1 MKNEIVSLSLSTDS
15 IIAIIGIVVTVL
27 IPVIGG
33 IYKIVTS
40 TKKYELTENYRKELL
55 QWYTSVVE
63 IMIRI
68 IHSMESQEFF
78 SDEFQPQKTE
88 MLSRLSALTE
98 IGRFLFSQLLSRE
111 ITLGMISHL
120 HIRGIEIICLEFLVY
135 FYNTALKSVDD
146 SNVSVLWKQERN
158 FTALM
163 FDVIE
168 PRKRNRDYSKHLG
181 LTIPK
186 GQAIEDFIYE
196 NPKNINVFRS

>member
-1 MKNEIVSLSLSTDS
+1 MARRLTSNHNPFIINSNCNVVYETGPGRTFSGGLLSLIHIS
-15 IIAIIGIVVTVL
+15 
-27 IPVIGG
+27 
-33 IYKIVTS
+33 
-40 TKKYELTENYRKELL
+40 
-55 QWYTSVVE
+55 SVVE

-78 SDEFQPQKTE
+78 SDEFQPQKME

-98 IGRFLFSQLLSRE
+98 IGRFYFPNVIKEDYFGHDKPSAYQGYRD
-111 ITLGMISHL
+111 
-120 HIRGIEIICLEFLVY
+120 ICLEFLVY

>member
-98 IGRFLFSQLLSRE
+98 IGRFYFPNVIKGDYFGHDKPSAYQGHRD
-111 ITLGMISHL
+111 
-120 HIRGIEIICLEFLVY
+120 ICLEFLVY

>member
-40 TKKYELTENYRKELL
+40 TKKYELTENYRKEL
-55 QWYTSVVE
+55 
-63 IMIRI
+63 
-68 IHSMESQEFF
+68 
-78 SDEFQPQKTE
+78 
-88 MLSRLSALTE
+88 
-98 IGRFLFSQLLSRE
+98 
-111 ITLGMISHL
+111 
-120 HIRGIEIICLEFLVY
+120 LVY

>member
-1 MKNEIVSLSLSTDS
+1 MVYFCGRNYDTDYPFYGKS
-15 IIAIIGIVVTVL
+15 RILFWWISA
-27 IPVIGG
+27 
-33 IYKIVTS
+33 
-40 TKKYELTENYRKELL
+40 TENGNAFQTICTDRNRKIYFPNVIKGDYFGHDKPSAYQGYR
-55 QWYTSVVE
+55 
-63 IMIRI
+63 
-68 IHSMESQEFF
+68 
-78 SDEFQPQKTE
+78 D
-88 MLSRLSALTE
+88 
-98 IGRFLFSQLLSRE
+98 
-111 ITLGMISHL
+111 
-120 HIRGIEIICLEFLVY
+120 ICLEFLVY

>member
-98 IGRFLFSQLLSRE
+98 IGRF
-111 ITLGMISHL
+111 
-120 HIRGIEIICLEFLVY
+120 Y
-135 FYNTALKSVDD
+135 FP
-146 SNVSVLWKQERN
+146 NVIKG
-158 FTALM
+158 
-163 FDVIE
+163 
-168 PRKRNRDYSKHLG
+168 DYFGHDKPS
-181 LTIPK
+181 
-186 GQAIEDFIYE
+186 AY
-196 NPKNINVFRS
+196 

>member
-98 IGRFLFSQLLSRE
+98 IGRFYFPNVIKGDYFGHDKPSAYQGYRD
-111 ITLGMISHL
+111 
-120 HIRGIEIICLEFLVY
+120 ICLEFLVY

-146 SNVSVLWKQERN
+146 SNVATVYKGNIIKNLIMDCQSYTKYRPNETTGGIFVSWR
-158 FTALM
+158 
-163 FDVIE
+163 
-168 PRKRNRDYSKHLG
+168 RKEELPTG
-181 LTIPK
+181 
-186 GQAIEDFIYE
+186 A
-196 NPKNINVFRS
+196 

>member
-55 QWYTSVVE
+55 RWYTSVVE

-98 IGRFLFSQLLSRE
+98 IGRFYFPNVIKGDYFGHDKPSAYQGYRD
-111 ITLGMISHL
+111 
-120 HIRGIEIICLEFLVY
+120 ICLEFLVY

-158 FTALM
+158 FTAL
-163 FDVIE
+163 
-168 PRKRNRDYSKHLG
+168 S
-181 LTIPK
+181 
-186 GQAIEDFIYE
+186 
-196 NPKNINVFRS
+196 

>member
-1 MKNEIVSLSLSTDS
+1 MNNEIISLSLSTDS
-15 IIAIIGIVVTVL
+15 IIAIIGIVVPA
-27 IPVIGG
+27 IISVIGG
-33 IYKIVTS
+33 IYAIVTN

-55 QWYTSVVE
+55 QWYASVVE

-88 MLSRLSALTE
+88 MLSKLSTLTE
-98 IGRFLFSQLLSRE
+98 VGRFYFPNVIKGDDFGRE
-111 ITLGMISHL
+111 KPSAYQGYRH
-120 HIRGIEIICLEFLVY
+120 ICLEFLLY
-135 FYNTALKSVDD
+135 FYNIALKSIDD

-163 FDVIE
+163 FEMIE
-168 PRKRNRDYSKHLG
+168 PRKRNREYSKYLG

-196 NPKNINVFRS
+196 NPKNINVFRN

>member
-1 MKNEIVSLSLSTDS
+1 MKNEIVSLSLGTDS
-15 IIAIIGIVVTVL
+15 IIAIIGIVVTIL

-78 SDEFQPQKTE
+78 SDEFQPQKME

-98 IGRFLFSQLLSRE
+98 IGRFYFPNVIKGDYFGHDKPSAYQGYRD
-111 ITLGMISHL
+111 
-120 HIRGIEIICLEFLVY
+120 ICLEFLVY

-146 SNVSVLWKQERN
+146 SNVATVYKGNIIKNLIMDCQSYTKYRPNETTGGIFVSWR
-158 FTALM
+158 
-163 FDVIE
+163 
-168 PRKRNRDYSKHLG
+168 RKEELPTG
-181 LTIPK
+181 
-186 GQAIEDFIYE
+186 A
-196 NPKNINVFRS
+196 